1 MSIFWRRVD
10 LVELTDQQGAA
21 PPSYEAA
28 VGTSMRDNIGE
39 AGLAYDDTRA
49 SLPRASA
56 TTQPRFAP
64 APTGSD
70 DKQDPQDKVVRRS
83 TGSSASS
90 GSSSSSNSD
99 SELHSESRNTKHN
112 NQESVRHTPSLGTD
126 V

>member
-1 MSIFWRRVD
+1 MPIFGKRVG
-10 LVELTDQQGAA
+10 LVELTGQQGAA

-28 VGTSMRDNIGE
+28 VGTSMRDDIGE
-39 AGLAYDDTRA
+39 AGLANDEPRA

-56 TTQPRFAP
+56 TTHCRS

-70 DKQDPQDKVVRRS
+70 NKQDPQDKVVMRS

-90 GSSSSSNSD
+90 GSRSSSNSD
-99 SELHSESRNTKHN
+99 SESHSESGNTIHK